1 MEQRI
6 MKSKE
11 YKEFIQYRS
20 SRIPIKVFKEV
31 GFSQIIKTADLKK
44 IPYNKIPVLVCKEYF
59 ASAPAYVLA
68 KKNPEIFL
76 YLSYEQVSVIKE
88 NVFCLLPKDILF
100 QLIEKYKNISE
111 LTTEYWF
118 NKNENELLICHNQPS
133 VIDKLKK
140 AIK

>member
-6 MKSKE
+6 IKSKE

-76 YLSYEQVSVIKE
+76 YLSYE
-88 NVFCLLPKDILF
+88 
-100 QLIEKYKNISE
+100 
-111 LTTEYWF
+111 
-118 NKNENELLICHNQPS
+118 
-133 VIDKLKK
+133 
-140 AIK
+140 

>member
-1 MEQRI
+1 M
-6 MKSKE
+6 
-11 YKEFIQYRS
+11 
-20 SRIPIKVFKEV
+20 
-31 GFSQIIKTADLKK
+31 
-44 IPYNKIPVLVCKEYF
+44 
-59 ASAPAYVLA
+59 
-68 KKNPEIFL
+68 
-76 YLSYEQVSVIKE
+76 SVIKE